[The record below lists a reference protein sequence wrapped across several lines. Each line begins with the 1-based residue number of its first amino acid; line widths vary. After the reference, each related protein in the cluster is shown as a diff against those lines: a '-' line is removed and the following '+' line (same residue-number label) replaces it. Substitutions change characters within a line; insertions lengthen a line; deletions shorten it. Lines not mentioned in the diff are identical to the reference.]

1 MTGIVRSTSDVLHW
15 PSYGWKSMHSIKR
28 QFQIPKTTIQRSNL
42 PENLSSC
49 TFPSS
54 RSFRVLYYTHYYN
67 IISFSWYSI
76 KLSLVLFFLIFF
88 FFREN
93 FLFLKHQLFVGTN
106 NFLIIFFLIR
116 NYVLQKV
123 LGLQNTTHNL
133 SIFCSLKGCFVDFCT
148 QKASSHVVEKCLEC
162 TYMGMSYVLKDF
174 LSYDKL
180 WRIAR
185 DQYGNY
191 VIQKALKLAKVQF
204 IKIPHVLWFLIIQ
217 ILPLDFSIIN
227 YIVWSMK
234 SIPLFHLKI
243 QG

>member
-106 NFLIIFFLIR
+106 NFLIIFFFNQELCSAESARTSKHDSQPFNILFLKR
-116 NYVLQKV
+116 LFCGFLHTKSFKPCCRKV
-123 LGLQNTTHNL
+123 LGMYL
-133 SIFCSLKGCFVDFCT
+133 
-148 QKASSHVVEKCLEC
+148 
-162 TYMGMSYVLKDF
+162 
-174 LSYDKL
+174 
-180 WRIAR
+180 
-185 DQYGNY
+185 YGY
-191 VIQKALKLAKVQF
+191 ELC
-204 IKIPHVLWFLIIQ
+204 P
-217 ILPLDFSIIN
+217 
-227 YIVWSMK
+227 
-234 SIPLFHLKI
+234 
-243 QG
+243 